1 MLDAQRLFLIC
12 FFMTYWECCLQA
24 RKTQFSGLAHNPSL
38 PHKSDRK
45 LRSERPSAG
54 SLVRHFFLLKG
65 PHWHH
70 LVELTTHHK
79 SNRSTKA
86 ARYKAHW
93 GCAIYSVTMNLF
105 SAQDSEAEIQSVN
118 IERTLRSVVD
128 NIIVALEP
136 PLRRPFHVNTV
147 SGDEIMSD
155 HIQEIMDF
163 SVRKKVFFTWTAYL
177 NAGTWSWPGSARW

>member
-1 MLDAQRLFLIC
+1 
-12 FFMTYWECCLQA
+12 
-24 RKTQFSGLAHNPSL
+24 
-38 PHKSDRK
+38 
-45 LRSERPSAG
+45 
-54 SLVRHFFLLKG
+54 
-65 PHWHH
+65 
-70 LVELTTHHK
+70 
-79 SNRSTKA
+79 
-86 ARYKAHW
+86 
-93 GCAIYSVTMNLF
+93 MNLF

-163 SVRKKVFFTWTAYL
+163 SVRKKVFFT
-177 NAGTWSWPGSARW
+177 